1 MLHSFWTILTLFAGK
16 IRVLRHKNI
25 GARIQ
30 VQKGENVEARALD
43 LCAGLRGPAHEYI
56 LH

>member
-16 IRVLRHKNI
+16 IRVLKHKCI

-30 VQKGENVEARALD
+30 GQKGEKGEKT
-43 LCAGLRGPAHEYI
+43 
-56 LH
+56 

>member
-1 MLHSFWTILTLFAGK
+1 MLHCFWIILTLFAGK
-16 IRVLRHKNI
+16 IRVLKHKSI

-30 VQKGENVEARALD
+30 VQKGENGEARALD
-43 LCAGLRGPAHEYI
+43 LCAGLRGSAHEYI